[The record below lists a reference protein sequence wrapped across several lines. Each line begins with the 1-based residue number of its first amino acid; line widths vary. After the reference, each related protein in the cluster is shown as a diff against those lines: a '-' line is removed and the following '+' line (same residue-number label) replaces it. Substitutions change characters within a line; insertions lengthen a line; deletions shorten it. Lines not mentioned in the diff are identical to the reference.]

1 MLKSLNE
8 KIVAISIFLIVTI
21 TGSAQDFSGYVVL
34 NSGDTLLGLIK
45 PYDNEAVMYHE
56 VRFFKNGE
64 KTKFEPREILGY
76 TFENHIFLTMDR
88 EDDFGIKRKVFMRI
102 LEQGY
107 CTLFTY
113 VPQIKGIDIYDP
125 TFNSGKINTPQYYL
139 QRTGEDLHR
148 IDFKKLRTGQDPYF
162 VDNPQLAYDIQRG
175 KYKRLGIEGAVRRY
189 NKEHTIYE
197 KENGNDQRN

>member
-1 MLKSLNE
+1 MLKNLNE
-8 KIVAISIFLIVTI
+8 KIVEIAIFLIVTI

-34 NSGDTLLGLIK
+34 NSGDTLFGLIK

-76 TFENHIFLTMDR
+76 TFENHIFLTMEW

-102 LEQGY
+102 LEDGY
-107 CTLFTY
+107 CTLFTFI
-113 VPQIKGIDIYDP
+113 PQINSADAYDP
-125 TFNSGKINTPQYYL
+125 IFKGGKLIVPLYYL
-139 QRTGEDLHR
+139 KKTGEDLHQV
-148 IDFKKLRTGQDPYF
+148 DFKRLRTGQDPYF

-189 NKEHTIYE
+189 NKEW
-197 KENGNDQRN
+197 KEASKKAN